1 MRQFIIAIC
10 IALVAGCSFGVT
22 FAPKEYVD
30 NLLDTTLPLYLRND
44 KANNEVQIFGG
55 YLSGFGFHAD
65 TGYNDNGWL
74 QYTAHN
80 GNLLAQ
86 SLPDY
91 IASNPWGFL
100 TTLAKATN
108 YTDAALGAFAAT
120 GAVFRAATYGTPT
133 RWTDET
139 GCVWEVV
146 RSDDW
151 SAVNTGLPAGE
162 DVEWYGPSWVTETD
176 GDYYPSVGWYIAS
189 NNRTPELIGSDLNAT
204 TLWLDWIF
212 WRETEM
218 FEVHTVFSRQILTNL
233 VGRVAL
239 TNDIPDVSGYATPAD
254 VTAAIREKSLCG
266 IWDDKLGVWWT
277 PHMSGGAYYWTA
289 TTNVNLSAEGNQ

>member
-30 NLLDTTLPLYLRND
+30 NLLDTRLPLYLRND

-133 RWTDET
+133 RWTDAT
-139 GCVWEVV
+139 GCVWEVTLGNWV
-146 RSDDW
+146 VTTSPPLIEGDRFDGPEWVADDSW
-151 SAVNTGLPAGE
+151 MQDYFTGP
-162 DVEWYGPSWVTETD
+162 
-176 GDYYPSVGWYIAS
+176 GWYIS
-189 NNRTPELIGSDLNAT
+189 GSSMTYERISDDPKLDYYIRYWEGMTNYVT
-204 TLWLDWIF
+204 TCVRPSF
-212 WRETEM
+212 
-218 FEVHTVFSRQILTNL
+218 TNL

-289 TTNVNLSAEGNQ
+289 TTNVNLAAEGN

>member
-10 IALVAGCSFGVT
+10 IALVAGYSFGVT

-139 GCVWEVV
+139 GCVWEAVHEHFTEWEYFGV
-146 RSDDW
+146 PSGYVFFMYFDGAFPGYSWSLERNGGGEYYSDIFYTDEDEEEGATATSLIIPTPLADVTCTRAW
-151 SAVNTGLPAGE
+151 IGAG
-162 DVEWYGPSWVTETD
+162 
-176 GDYYPSVGWYIAS
+176 
-189 NNRTPELIGSDLNAT
+189 
-204 TLWLDWIF
+204 
-212 WRETEM
+212 
-218 FEVHTVFSRQILTNL
+218 TNL

-266 IWDDKLGVWWT
+266 IWDNKLGVWWT

-289 TTNVNLSAEGNQ
+289 TTNVNLNAGN